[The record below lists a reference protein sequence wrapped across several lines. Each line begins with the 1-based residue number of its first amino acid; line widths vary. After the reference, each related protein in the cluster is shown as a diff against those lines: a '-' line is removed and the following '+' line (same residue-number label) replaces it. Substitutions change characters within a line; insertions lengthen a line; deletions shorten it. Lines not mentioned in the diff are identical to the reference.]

1 MKLND
6 PIWVLDTIEGFFEA
20 YLDKR
25 YPELGVRVGVVA
37 NGVGFGAVIPTFWI
51 TERDING

>member
-1 MKLND
+1 MKMND
-6 PIWVLDTIEGFFEA
+6 PIWILGKEPAFFEA
-20 YLDKR
+20 YLDSK

-37 NGVGFGAVIPTFWI
+37 NNVGFGAVVPTHWV

>member
-1 MKLND
+1 MKMND
-6 PIWVLDTIEGFFEA
+6 PIWILGKEPAFFEA
-20 YLDKR
+20 YLDNK

-37 NGVGFGAVIPTFWI
+37 NNVGFGAVVPTHWV